1 MLEREHATPASRG
14 VGARTFLLAAIS
26 VCGLT
31 AVMLAVDSGDRSSA
45 SGGARAASD
54 SAVGAVSAGRVI
66 GRSAEGRPIRAFR
79 VGERSSA
86 RKALVVG
93 SMHGDEPAGLRVVD
107 ALRGARV
114 TNVDLW
120 VVPTINPDGLRA
132 RRRQN
137 ARGVD
142 LNRNFPYRW
151 RRAGRRWSSYYSGP
165 RPLSEPETRAVKRL
179 TRELRPTVSIWYH
192 QPWGHVVLPRRG
204 RGVERRYARLAR
216 FPARRLRGRYA
227 RLRGTAISWQ
237 KRVLPGRT
245 AFVVELPAAGVSPRE
260 ARRHARAAV
269 AVSGG

>member
-1 MLEREHATPASRG
+1 MLEREDATPASRG
-14 VGARTFLLAAIS
+14 AGARSLLAAIS
-26 VCGLT
+26 ACVL
-31 AVMLAVDSGDRSSA
+31 ASVMLAVDSGDPSSA
-45 SGGARAASD
+45 SRDARAASET
-54 SAVGAVSAGRVI
+54 AVSAGRVI

-79 VGERSSA
+79 LGEPSSS

-93 SMHGDEPAGLRVVD
+93 SMHGDEPAGLRVTG
-107 ALRGARV
+107 ALRRLRV

-165 RPLSEPETRAVKRL
+165 RPLSEPETRAVRRL
-179 TRELRPTVSIWYH
+179 TRELRPSVSIWYH

-204 RGVERRYARLAR
+204 RGRVERRYARLAR

-227 RLRGTAISWQ
+227 RLRGTATSWQ

-245 AFVVELPAAGVSPRE
+245 AFVVELPAAGVSPRQV
-260 ARRHARAAV
+260 RRHARAAV